1 MERKRV
7 LLLDMYGVIIKES
20 RGYFIPYTFGKFNKC
35 EHARISKL
43 FWEDGLFTEAGN
55 GRLSSNGF
63 LSLLGYENPVES
75 MQDYLKNYLTFD
87 REFLYFA
94 ENNYKQYDFV
104 LLSNDIHEWS
114 MYLLGLYGLFKYFKE
129 IITSGSVHMRKP
141 EKQIFLYVLDYIRCI
156 PEECIYIDNSI
167 RNLDAAQ
174 NIGIN
179 TILFNRDNEIYK
191 GNVVNNFHE
200 LGQLVKEWD
209 RI

>member
-55 GRLSSNGF
+55 GRLSSN
-63 LSLLGYENPVES
+63 
-75 MQDYLKNYLTFD
+75 
-87 REFLYFA
+87 
-94 ENNYKQYDFV
+94 YKQYDFV

-114 MYLLGLYGLFKYFKE
+114 MYLLELYGLFKYFKD

-156 PEECIYIDNSI
+156 PEKCIYVDNSVK
-167 RNLDAAQ
+167 NLDAAQ

-191 GNVVNNFHE
+191 GNVVNNFQE
-200 LGQLVKEWD
+200 LGQLLKEWD